1 MNTGLER
8 LTRDPSTQ
16 LRLRWLYPDS
26 KRPMVPLLDGFRLG
40 RDPSCLVLLDGEG
53 VSRVHAEVE
62 RKGKGF
68 VLRDAGSTNGT
79 FLNGERIVEAA
90 IDDGAL
96 VRFGG
101 WLGIVER
108 SPLGTPSGG
117 VREIAPGLLGGSAL
131 MAALEAVRRVA
142 PSALPI
148 VVRGETGTGKEVV
161 SRAIHEWSG
170 RTGALCAV
178 NCSALPQNLVEGEL
192 FGYRRGAFTGA
203 ERNSPGYFR
212 AAHGGT
218 LLLDEINELPLGVQ
232 AKLLRVLQERQVVPL
247 GEVAPVNVDVR
258 VIVAAQSPL
267 SVEVAAGRFR
277 EDLYMRLK
285 GLELELPPLRARAG
299 DAAELFV
306 RFARQVSGE
315 TLPRIDAKLLEAL
328 CLYPWPGNV
337 RELMLLTQ
345 RLLAVHGHEPVL
357 GLQHL
362 PEELAATKAAPA
374 NTGATDLLSLLGK
387 ALLASD
393 GNLTRA
399 CTALGISRQR
409 AYRLLDGLSAE
420 ELMARS
426 RDAAA
431 PNDG

>member
-1 MNTGLER
+1 MVSVLE
-8 LTRDPSTQ
+8 
-16 LRLRWLYPDS
+16 
-26 KRPMVPLLDGFRLG
+26 GFRLG

-62 RKGKGF
+62 RTRKGF

-90 IDDGAL
+90 IEDGAL

-101 WLGIVER
+101 WLGVFER
-108 SPLGTPSGG
+108 SSPGAPGGG
-117 VREIAPGLLGGSAL
+117 VREIAPGLLGGLGLVEAL
-131 MAALEAVRRVA
+131 DAIRRVA
-142 PSALPI
+142 QSDLPI

-161 SRAIHEWSG
+161 SRVIHEWSG

-285 GLELELPPLRARAG
+285 GLEVELPPLRARTG
-299 DAAELFV
+299 DAAELFL

-315 TLPRIDAKLLEAL
+315 SLPRIDAKLLEAL
-328 CLYPWPGNV
+328 CLYAWPGNV
-337 RELMLLTQ
+337 RELMLLTK

-357 GLQHL
+357 GREHL
-362 PEELAATKAAPA
+362 PEEVTSTRPA
-374 NTGATDLLSLLGK
+374 SAHSGASDPLSLLGK

-399 CTALGISRQR
+399 CAALGISRQR
-409 AYRLLDGLSAE
+409 AYRLLDGLSVE
-420 ELMARS
+420 DLMARA
-426 RDAAA
+426 RDAERE
-431 PNDG
+431 DGG